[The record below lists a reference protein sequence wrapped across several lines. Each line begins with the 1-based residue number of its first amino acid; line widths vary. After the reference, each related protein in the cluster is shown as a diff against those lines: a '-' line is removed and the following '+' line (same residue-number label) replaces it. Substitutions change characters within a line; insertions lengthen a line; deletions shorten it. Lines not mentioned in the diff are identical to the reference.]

1 MSRQSTLAQYGLDI
15 SITPIPSDYEDSD
28 NEDKENDDP
37 TEKKMKPQELLQ
49 LAVKKRWEL
58 SKRCGDNLRCELF
71 QTRLIVNLAMH
82 IEKSKKIFTFDRQPT
97 VHTAKPS
104 SSVPAQEFKEPAP
117 KRFKDGN

>member
-15 SITPIPSDYEDSD
+15 SITPISSDYEDSD

-37 TEKKMKPQELLQ
+37 TEKTMKPQELLQ

-58 SKRCGDNLRCELF
+58 SKRCGENLRCELF

-82 IEKSKKIFTFDRQPT
+82 IEKSKKIFTFDQGP
-97 VHTAKPS
+97 TAKPS
-104 SSVPAQEFKEPAP
+104 PSVPAQEFKEPAP